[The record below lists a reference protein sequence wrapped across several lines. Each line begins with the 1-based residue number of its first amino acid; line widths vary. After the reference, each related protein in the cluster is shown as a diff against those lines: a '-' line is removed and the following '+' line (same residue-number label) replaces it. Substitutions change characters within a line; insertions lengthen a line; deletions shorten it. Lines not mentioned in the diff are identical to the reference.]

1 MKYEYIHESLE
12 QLEIEKD
19 VVNLQNSRITREMDI
34 KGLQY
39 LNFHKISSLNY
50 ICCNAEESSYCFPS
64 SEMQISKLEHLFL
77 FQLNQSNIFRWPK

>member
-1 MKYEYIHESLE
+1 
-12 QLEIEKD
+12 
-19 VVNLQNSRITREMDI
+19 MDI
-34 KGLQY
+34 KGFQY

-64 SEMQISKLEHLFL
+64 TEMQISKLEHLFL